1 MTRLFLIAVP
11 TIPHFKPPLL
21 GGFFIYE
28 TEPLVITTRGSLL
41 IMFNL
46 KIIFAIR
53 FLLLESCRLFRIHGS
68 LMSCRHFSFLSY
80 RVT

>member
-46 KIIFAIR
+46 KIYFCYQIIIQQ
-53 FLLLESCRLFRIHGS
+53 E
-68 LMSCRHFSFLSY
+68 
-80 RVT
+80 

>member
-21 GGFFIYE
+21 GGFFIYK

-46 KIIFAIR
+46 KIYSVFIFFIYFGFVR
-53 FLLLESCRLFRIHGS
+53 
-68 LMSCRHFSFLSY
+68 MLSNSEPCLHSPCSMTQIY
-80 RVT
+80 Y